1 MKYRK
6 VKKAYCKKY
15 FHIVRIT
22 FRNKKTGRINYKI
35 SKMESGNF
43 MQKCLKHNKN
53 GISVLLESIDEQGK
67 ME

>member
-22 FRNKKTGRINYKI
+22 FKNKKTGRINYRVSKI
-35 SKMESGNF
+35 VSGHF
-43 MQKCLKHNKN
+43 MQYCLKHNKN
-53 GISVLLESIDEQGK
+53 GMSVLLESLI
-67 ME
+67 